1 MVVEVMPRE
10 GEMVVEGSS
19 RGFSY
24 VEAVGIYAQMRR
36 GFGFAD
42 VLGVRAP

>member
-19 RGFSY
+19 RGFGY
-24 VEAVGIYAQMRR
+24 VESVCVYAQMRR
-36 GFGFAD
+36 GFGFTD
-42 VLGVRAP
+42 VLGVGAP